1 MDLQVTHRDLP
12 GNPVPSSSNDLV
24 ENNNSDSE
32 SGIKDCKFKFLHY
45 KCRPLKLYLI
55 LDTDVESGN
64 EDEVQSSDSDS
75 STGNSVACPICLL
88 KFKGQA
94 IGFPE
99 VCGHP
104 FCLDCILEWSKVT
117 FLEQSKI
124 SFKVVMYDAVCHF

>member
-32 SGIKDCKFKFLHY
+32 SGIKDWKFKFNY
-45 KCRPLKLYLI
+45 KSCPLKLSFVEDI
-55 LDTDVESGN
+55 DVESGN
-64 EDEVQSSDSDS
+64 VDEVQSLDSDS

-88 KFKGQA
+88 KFNGHA

-99 VCGHP
+99 IYGHP

-117 FLEQSKI
+117 YLEQSKR
-124 SFKVVMYDAVCHF
+124 SKNHDS